1 MNKQMSFTISG
12 DALILH
18 RLPPDY
24 PGRQEIRDYLRRGQ
38 ARITNLETTLTK
50 GDCCPSTFSGGT
62 WLTAEKEVLED
73 LEDFGFNL
81 YSIANNHMLDFSY
94 GGLASTLAA
103 MRERNLLF
111 SGAGENL
118 AQASRPAIAE
128 LPSGRVGF
136 LAITSTFDDSAR
148 AGIQGPYLPG
158 RPGINPMRH
167 KEIYRISPEHMKALR
182 EIADAADVNVKNKRR
197 YKTGYKLPAEN
208 GIFEF
213 KDLLFQESDRE
224 GKVTQANARDLERT
238 CRSIQNMKYSVDY
251 VAVMLHSHEMKSDN
265 MEDIDDFIIECAHA
279 FADAGADLVIGGGTH
294 QLKGI
299 ELYKGV
305 PIFYSLGNFIYQNE
319 FARILPPEFM
329 DKYKLP
335 YDTDPMEALAV
346 RRSYAKNG
354 GQQSKEN
361 YLSVLPY
368 LEYEDGR
375 VTKIE
380 LLPISLG
387 YQYTNGFKAIPYPAD
402 QEDGDRIYDV
412 LRRLSAPFG
421 TRLRQTEHGIIEIQ
435 LTEVER

>member
-1 MNKQMSFTISG
+1 MHAPMSFTISG

-24 PGRQEIRDYLRRGQ
+24 PGRQVIRDYLRRGQ

-62 WLTAEKEVLED
+62 WLTAEKDVLED

-81 YSIANNHMLDFSY
+81 FSLANNHMLDFSY

-103 MRERNLLF
+103 LRERGLLF
-111 SGAGENL
+111 SGAGETL

-136 LAITSTFDDSAR
+136 LALTSTFDDSAR

-167 KEIYRISPEHMKALR
+167 QEIYQISPAHMQALR

-213 KDLLFQESDRE
+213 KDMLFQESDRE
-224 GKVTQANARDLERT
+224 GKITKANAQDLERT
-238 CRSIQNMKYSVDY
+238 CRSIQTMKRSVDY
-251 VAVMLHSHEMKSDN
+251 MVVMLHSHEMKSDDI
-265 MEDIDDFIIECAHA
+265 EEIDDFIFQCTHA
-279 FADAGADLVIGGGTH
+279 FVEAGADLVIGGGTH

-299 ELYKGV
+299 ELYQGV

-346 RRSYAKNG
+346 RRSHAKNG

-368 LEYEDGR
+368 LEYQDGR

-402 QEDGDRIYDV
+402 SEDAAQIFQV
-412 LRRLSAPFG
+412 LQRLSAPFG
-421 TRLRQTEHGIIEIQ
+421 TILRQTENGRIEICLPQ
-435 LTEVER
+435 AEP